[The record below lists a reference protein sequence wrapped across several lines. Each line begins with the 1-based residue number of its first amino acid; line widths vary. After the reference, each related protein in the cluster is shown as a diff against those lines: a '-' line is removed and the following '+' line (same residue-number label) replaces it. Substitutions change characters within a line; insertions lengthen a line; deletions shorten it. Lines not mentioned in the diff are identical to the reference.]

1 MTTDIH
7 PFLRSWLCRKE
18 RCDMH
23 HVTVYVCK
31 GAICGRTIDKDYA
44 ELNEN
49 GHPRIDGY
57 IPYEDPGDTWS
68 GFKEVEK

>member
-1 MTTDIH
+1 MSNMYH
-7 PFLRSWLCRKE
+7 VRVYVCNRKK
-18 RCDMH
+18 CL
-23 HVTVYVCK
+23 VCK

-44 ELNEN
+44 ELDEN

-68 GFKEVEK
+68 SFMANIKEAEK